1 MTVKELCEM
10 LPDSTM
16 VKIAT
21 IETCDDMKALANEPV
36 LVECLG
42 DYELSSIRPTAQDE
56 IIVFLKTQYVKRN
69 R

>member
-10 LPDSTM
+10 LPDFTT

-36 LVECLG
+36 LVKCLG

-56 IIVFLKTQYVKRN
+56 IVVFLKTQYVKRN